1 MSERQK
7 GIKLIKNNRDSPLNH
22 VYPIV
27 ACALLHFLSTSQ
39 LRPLGMWRLVRPNS
53 CITFVLCVFEM
64 GVVGL

>member
-22 VYPIV
+22 VYPTV

-39 LRPLGMWRLVRPNS
+39 LRPLGM
-53 CITFVLCVFEM
+53 
-64 GVVGL
+64 